1 MNAATSSDPT
11 ATARRAPAAPV
22 APVAPTLADYATH
35 SAFSD
40 PRHHAALLAAVAP
53 DPASLHAA
61 VTTVVEHYRAGATP
75 PTPEQLADVDRRW
88 VDAILDAAVE
98 RDPGPLDA
106 PRAAAHQVGG
116 CCRDHSLLAVAVLRE
131 HGVPARTRLGFTT
144 YLGDPA
150 LRGDHVV
157 AERHDGARWVR
168 FDPELAPGGHAF
180 AVHDLPTGDGAPFET
195 AAEAW
200 LAYRAGRRDLSD
212 HGASADAAWLRGPG
226 FVQRYVLG
234 DLAHRQRCELLLW
247 DVWGASTPVGAE
259 PDDAT
264 VVLTDHVAALTVRAD
279 AGDAAA
285 EGALAA
291 LWAAD
296 ERVRPARFV
305 ATWSPTG
312 RLGWTDLV
320 ARTTAWADVPRGARL
335 VG

>member
-1 MNAATSSDPT
+1 MDPRTTS
-11 ATARRAPAAPV
+11 A
-22 APVAPTLADYATH
+22 APTLADYATH

-61 VTTVVEHYRAGATP
+61 VTTAVVHYRAGAHASTP
-75 PTPEQLADVDRRW
+75 DQLADVDRRW
-88 VDAILDAAVE
+88 VDAILGAAVE
-98 RDPGPLDA
+98 RSPGPLDA
-106 PRAAAHQVGG
+106 HRAPAQQVGG
-116 CCRDHSLLAVAVLRE
+116 CCRDHSLLAVAALRE
-131 HGVPARTRLGFTT
+131 HGVPARTRLGFMS

-157 AERHDGARWVR
+157 AERHDGERWVR
-168 FDPELAPGGHAF
+168 FDPELGPDERAF
-180 AVHDLPTGDGAPFET
+180 DAHDLPTGEGAPFET

-200 LAYRAGRRDLSD
+200 LAWRAGRRDLSD
-212 HGASADAAWLRGPG
+212 HGASPDAWLRGPG

-247 DVWGASTPVGAE
+247 DVWGASTPVGAD

-264 VVLTDHVAALTVRAD
+264 VDLTDRVAALTVRAD
-279 AGDAAA
+279 DADADA
-285 EGALAA
+285 EDALAA
-291 LWAAD
+291 LWAGD

-320 ARTTAWADVPRGARL
+320 ARTTAWAAVPPGARL